1 MKKKELI
8 DAIKDMPDDA
18 EVKVEVRH
26 LAVFDGKSGYRPPLE
41 ETKVRTEGK
50 EIIVYRQIT
59 EYAK

>member
-8 DAIKDMPDDA
+8 ESIKDMPDDA

-26 LAVFDGKSGYRPPLE
+26 LTVFDGKSGYRSPIE
-41 ETKVRTEGK
+41 ETKARIEGK

-59 EYAK
+59 EFAK